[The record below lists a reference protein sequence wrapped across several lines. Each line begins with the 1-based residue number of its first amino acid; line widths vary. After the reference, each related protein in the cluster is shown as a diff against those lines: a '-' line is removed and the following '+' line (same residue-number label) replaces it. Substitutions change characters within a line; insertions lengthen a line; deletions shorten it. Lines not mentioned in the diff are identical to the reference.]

1 MRGGGKEGAYNDS
14 NARSTKEIHN
24 KVAQTSRVFSTIQC
38 LSIPGAVQSIEIAR
52 GARRRPSPWT
62 LELENTTDQ
71 HGQQQISTTN
81 GTRKTIL
88 NRGVR
93 KHTCIVSNGIVP
105 ARGAHDGARY
115 GRARERTE
123 REDREEHAY
132 AAPDVP
138 RVAERDE
145 GRAEDAHVRAGRC
158 AVEERERDE
167 RAGAV
172 RVRPEEG
179 HYACEE
185 DRGRHD
191 VERA

>member
-1 MRGGGKEGAYNDS
+1 MYGKGKRRREVQKKIDQ
-14 NARSTKEIHN
+14 
-24 KVAQTSRVFSTIQC
+24 VAQTSRVFSTIPC

-52 GARRRPSPWT
+52 GARRQPSPWT
-62 LELENTTDQ
+62 LEIENTTDQ

-81 GTRKTIL
+81 GTGKTIL

-93 KHTCIVSNGIVP
+93 KPTCIVSNGIVP

-123 REDREEHAY
+123 REEGEEHAY

-145 GRAEDAHVRAGRC
+145 GRAEDAHVRAGRR

-167 RAGAV
+167 HAGAV

-179 HYACEE
+179 HYACEKE
-185 DRGRHD
+185 RGRHD